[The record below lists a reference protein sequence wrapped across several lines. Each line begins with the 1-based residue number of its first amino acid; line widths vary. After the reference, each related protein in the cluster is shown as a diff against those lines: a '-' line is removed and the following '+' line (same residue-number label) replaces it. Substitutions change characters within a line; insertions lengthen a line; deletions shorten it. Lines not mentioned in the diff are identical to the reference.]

1 MSYRQ
6 PSGRRNSDRR
16 CISHISHQIWQELHN
31 HAIWK
36 TTVLA
41 QLERPCQQ
49 LGCFER
55 VAKLDVMIWLHQRSS
70 EGGSVYLLVVL
81 CITKSGLIYP
91 LTDISM
97 MVIRIVERYIDV

>member
-1 MSYRQ
+1 MTPLGVIRAQ
-6 PSGRRNSDRR
+6 ARPVPVT
-16 CISHISHQIWQELHN
+16 

-41 QLERPCQQ
+41 QLERSCQE
-49 LGCFER
+49 LGCLER

-91 LTDISM
+91 LTNISM
-97 MVIRIVERYIDV
+97 ISRL